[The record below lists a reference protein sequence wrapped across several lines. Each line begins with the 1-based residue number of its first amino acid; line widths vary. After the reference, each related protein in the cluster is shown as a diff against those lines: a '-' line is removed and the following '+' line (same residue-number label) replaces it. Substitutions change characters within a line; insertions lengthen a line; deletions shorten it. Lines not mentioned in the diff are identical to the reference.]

1 MPLLVFN
8 FKSSNTAGEVG
19 PFTSSIVFRHQPPA
33 NTRFYLK
40 SVNATDPSAFATCMR
55 YVELNIPKLMGD
67 NDRVLFSEDIVTV
80 NGTAVS
86 VVANTSTNPGLRYYL
101 TDPYPTPF
109 QIHVYPNLCLGKHTI
124 HSQTMEIIL
133 TPRTDVATLAKCSAF
148 TVVLEYE

>member
-8 FKSSNTAGEVG
+8 FRSANSAGETG
-19 PFTSSIVFRHQPPA
+19 PFTSSIVFRQQPPP

-40 SVNATDPSAFATCMR
+40 SVNATDPCAFASCMR
-55 YVELNIPKLMGD
+55 YVEVNIPKIMGD

-80 NGTAVS
+80 NGTQVTT
-86 VVANTSTNPGLRYYL
+86 VANSSTNPGLRYYL

-109 QIHVYPNLCLGKHTI
+109 QIHVYPNLSLGKHTI
-124 HSQTMEIIL
+124 HSQTLELVL
-133 TPRTDVATLAKCSAF
+133 TPRLDNGGLAKCSAF